1 MKAKLFLISLVLL
14 FFVRISYG
22 QESIEIPLN
31 NLSEEWTPFYE
42 GNSIQLSFKES
53 ACTDPAGG
61 RTIDRLLIQ
70 IQNKTGNR
78 VLVNW
83 HYDIYNTEGCITCDD
98 PVDENLFRFILTPN
112 QIISPDCNSFKVV
125 DEELGHRETL
135 GIYLKYSERTDVSD
149 TQRIE
154 ISDFSTYVL
163 D

>member
-1 MKAKLFLISLVLL
+1 MKINGFFISVLLL
-14 FFVRISYG
+14 FFVNLAFG
-22 QESIEIPLN
+22 QRSIEIPLN

-42 GNSIQLSFKES
+42 DSTIRLSSKES
-53 ACTDPAGG
+53 VCIDPAGG
-61 RTIDRLLIQ
+61 PTIDRLLIQ

-98 PVDENLFRFILTPN
+98 PDDENLFRFILTPN
-112 QIISPDCNSFKVV
+112 QVISPDCNSCKVV

-154 ISDFSTYVL
+154 ISDFSIYIL